1 MRSTIIAGMLALGAC
16 TSAGSDGG
24 DADADTDAGPVSQR
38 SFAAGEFQSVR
49 SQGAYDV
56 IITVGGPASVR
67 AEGSARALERL
78 EIEVENGALKIGTRR
93 EGWSMRHH
101 GNVTVH
107 VTTPSLNGAQIEGSG
122 DMRIDRV
129 EAPAFAA
136 SISGSGDME
145 VASLQARQAR
155 FSIAGSGDISAAGA
169 AEEVDI
175 SIAGSG
181 DVELGALEA
190 RRASV
195 SVAGS
200 GDISLRASESVGG
213 SIMGSGS
220 LRVQGNARCSV
231 SKMGSG
237 EIHCG

>member
-1 MRSTIIAGMLALGAC
+1 MLDAASPGA
-16 TSAGSDGG
+16 
-24 DADADTDAGPVSQR
+24 
-38 SFAAGEFQSVR
+38 
-49 SQGAYDV
+49 
-56 IITVGGPASVR
+56 ASPTTASR
-67 AEGSARALERL
+67 AFERL

-107 VTTPSLNGAQIEGSG
+107 VTTPSLNAAQIEGSG

-200 GDISLRASESVGG
+200 GEIILRASESVGG

-220 LRVQGNARCSV
+220 LRVQGTARCSV